1 MKYIVITGASK
12 GIGKAIALSF
22 LQEKNNFSFALTYNT
37 DYQGAYDTA
46 FRLSESGFFVILV
59 KMDVSNPEEVKKGFD
74 YIYQCFPRVDV
85 LINNAGISL
94 IKPFASTSFEEWSK
108 IISVNLHGAF
118 HTTKQVVDKMTDEGG
133 VILNVSSIW
142 GEIGASC
149 EVAYSASKAGLIG
162 FSKALAKEY
171 PLSIKALSVGF
182 VDTKMNSSLTKEEID
197 AFLAENPEVSLKTP
211 EEIGKEILQIV
222 ISELNK
228 VEKKVYLQENDEPVV
243 LKLW

>member
-1 MKYIVITGASK
+1 MKYVVITGASK

-22 LQEKNNFSFALTYNT
+22 LQEKNNFAFALTYNT

-59 KMDVSNPEEVKKGFD
+59 KMDVSNPEEVEKGFE

-94 IKPFASTSFEEWSK
+94 IKPFQDTTFEEWNR
-108 IISVNLHGAF
+108 IISVNLNGVF
-118 HTTKQVVDKMTDEGG
+118 HTTKQVVDKMKDEGG

-149 EVAYSASKAGLIG
+149 EVAFSTSKAGIIG
-162 FSKALAKEY
+162 FSKALAKEF
-171 PLSIKALSVGF
+171 PISVKALSIGF
-182 VDTKMNSSLTKEEID
+182 VDTKMNSSLTKEEVD
-197 AFLAENPEVSLKTP
+197 DFLQRNPEVSLKTP
-211 EEIGKEILQIV
+211 EQIGKEIVQITL
-222 ISELNK
+222 SELDK
-228 VEKKVYLQENDEPVV
+228 VERKVYFQENDEPVV
-243 LKLW
+243 MKLW